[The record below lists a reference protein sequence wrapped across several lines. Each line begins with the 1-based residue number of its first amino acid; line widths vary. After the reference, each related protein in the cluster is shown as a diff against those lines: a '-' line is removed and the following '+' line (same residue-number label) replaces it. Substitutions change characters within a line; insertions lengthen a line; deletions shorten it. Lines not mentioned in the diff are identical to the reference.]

1 MAVVVRRC
9 VAGWMSALLR
19 STRAVCSGELSLPY
33 GMSVVVVVVERSC
46 TEGWLSALLRSTA
59 GLSVVVS

>member
-1 MAVVVRRC
+1 
-9 VAGWMSALLR
+9 MSALLR